1 MKARAPTKSQMQASE
16 TAMGDKPDRAEAR
29 LAEGEGKEP
38 LWASIQSGFEAAWPI
53 CIGYLPLGL
62 AFGVLAQKG
71 GLSVLDI
78 AIMSTVVFA
87 GSSQFIA
94 VAMLGAGAS
103 PLSIVLT
110 TFTVNLRHI
119 LMSSALAVHLQGL
132 SRRFLSLYA
141 YGVTD
146 ESFAVNI
153 ARFKEGGWHP
163 YQALAVNH
171 AANLAWI
178 ASTTLGGYFGQ
189 FIARGSFGIDYALSA
204 MFLCLIVFQLR
215 GRIYAT
221 TALITGCLAVALSLI
236 HPGHSFVIIA
246 SLLGASAGFALKRYE
261 KRMRGHDA

>member
-1 MKARAPTKSQMQASE
+1 MTESKSLS
-16 TAMGDKPDRAEAR
+16 
-29 LAEGEGKEP
+29 EGKRASH
-38 LWASIQSGFEAAWPI
+38 WALIKGGMKAAWPI
-53 CIGYLPLGL
+53 CIGYIPLGF

-78 AIMSTVVFA
+78 AIMSVVVFA

-94 VAMLGAGAS
+94 VAMIAAGAS

-132 SRRFLSLYA
+132 NRRFLSLYA

-153 ARFKEGGWHP
+153 ARFKEGNWHP
-163 YQALAVNH
+163 CQALTVNH

-178 ASTTLGGYFGQ
+178 ASTILGGYGGQ
-189 FIARGSFGIDYALSA
+189 FIAEGSFGIGYALSA
-204 MFLCLIVFQLR
+204 MFLCLIVFQLQ
-215 GRIYAT
+215 GRIYAL
-221 TALITGCLAVALSLI
+221 TALITGCLAIA
-236 HPGHSFVIIA
+236 A
-246 SLLGASAGFALKRYE
+246 SLLLPGDSFICLMCRPPSSFHTPPRPPQSPPRPLPG
-261 KRMRGHDA
+261 RGS

>member
-1 MKARAPTKSQMQASE
+1 MSFRALIKN
-16 TAMGDKPDRAEAR
+16 GLK
-29 LAEGEGKEP
+29 
-38 LWASIQSGFEAAWPI
+38 AAWPI

-78 AIMSTVVFA
+78 AIMSVVVFA

-94 VAMLGAGAS
+94 VAMLVGGAS
-103 PLSIVLT
+103 PLSIILA

-119 LMSSALAVHLQGL
+119 LMSSALAVYLQGL
-132 SRRFLSLYA
+132 SGRFLSLYA

-153 ARFKEGGWHP
+153 ARFKEGNWHP

-178 ASTTLGGYFGQ
+178 TSTILGGYFGQ

-215 GRIYAT
+215 GRIYAL
-221 TALITGCLAVALSLI
+221 TALITGCLAIVLSILF
-236 HPGHSFVIIA
+236 PGDLFIIIA
-246 SLLGASAGFALKRYE
+246 SLLGASAGFALKRYD
-261 KRMRGHDA
+261 KRRRGQNA

>member
-1 MKARAPTKSQMQASE
+1 MTESKSLS
-16 TAMGDKPDRAEAR
+16 
-29 LAEGEGKEP
+29 EGKRASH
-38 LWASIQSGFEAAWPI
+38 WALIKGGMKAAWPI
-53 CIGYLPLGL
+53 CIGYIPLGF

-78 AIMSTVVFA
+78 AIMSVVVFA

-94 VAMLGAGAS
+94 VAMIAAGAS

-132 SRRFLSLYA
+132 NRRFLSLYA

-153 ARFKEGGWHP
+153 ARFKEGNWHP
-163 YQALAVNH
+163 YQALTVNH

-178 ASTTLGGYFGQ
+178 ASTILGGYGGQ
-189 FIARGSFGIDYALSA
+189 FIAEGSFGIGYALSA
-204 MFLCLIVFQLR
+204 MFLCLIVFQLQR
-215 GRIYAT
+215 RIYAL
-221 TALITGCLAVALSLI
+221 TALITGCLAIAASLLL
-236 HPGHSFVIIA
+236 PGDSFIIIA
-246 SLLGASAGFALKRYE
+246 SFIGASAGFALREYSHRRSE
-261 KRMRGHDA
+261 FDAR